1 MIISTHVLDT
11 TRGRPATGLAVTLR
25 RRGAD
30 GDWSVVARAIT
41 DADGRVKDLS
51 VGQPLSAGD
60 YRLEFATGEYF
71 KGLGLGTT
79 VFYPEVFVT
88 VAADEQDTHF
98 HVPLLLSPF
107 GYSTYKGT

>member
-11 TRGRPATGLAVTLR
+11 AHGGPAAGLAVTLR

-30 GDWSVVARAIT
+30 GDWSVVGRAVT
-41 DADGRVKDLS
+41 DADGRVKDLANA
-51 VGQPLSAGD
+51 PLTAGD
-60 YRLEFATGEYF
+60 YRLEFATGKYF
-71 KGLGLGTT
+71 TAFGTE

-88 VAADEQDTHF
+88 VAATDGGAHL

>member
-11 TRGRPATGLAVTLR
+11 TRGRPAAGLAVTLR
-25 RRGAD
+25 RRGPA
-30 GDWSVVARAIT
+30 GDWSVVGRAVT
-41 DADGRVKDLS
+41 DADGRVKE
-51 VGQPLSAGD
+51 LSAGPLASGD

-71 KGLGLGTT
+71 KTSGIT

-88 VAADEQDTHF
+88 IAAVDGDTHV

-107 GYSTYKGT
+107 GYTTYKGQ

>member
-11 TRGRPATGLAVTLR
+11 TRGRPAAGLAVTLR

-30 GDWSVVARAIT
+30 GDWSVVERAIT

-51 VGQPLSAGD
+51 HGPVAAGD
-60 YRLEFATGEYF
+60 YRLEFATGKYF
-71 KGLGLGTT
+71 TESGTDL
-79 VFYPEVFVT
+79 FYPEVFVT
-88 VAADEQDTHF
+88 IVVADGEGHL

>member
-1 MIISTHVLDT
+1 VIISTHVLDT
-11 TRGRPATGLAVTLR
+11 TRGRPAAGLAVTLR

-30 GDWSVVARAIT
+30 GDWSVVGRAVT
-41 DADGRVKDLS
+41 NSDGRVKDVS
-51 VGQPLSAGD
+51 GVPLASGD

-71 KGLGLGTT
+71 KGSGTT

-88 VAADEQDTHF
+88 VAAADGDAHL

>member
-1 MIISTHVLDT
+1 VTLSTHVLDT

-30 GDWSVVARAIT
+30 GDWSVVARAVT

-51 VGQPLSAGD
+51 GGSLPAGD

-71 KGLGLGTT
+71 KASETT

-88 VAADEQDTHF
+88 VASTDSDAHL

>member
-11 TRGRPATGLAVTLR
+11 TRGRPAAGLAVTLR

-30 GDWSVVARAIT
+30 GDWSVVERAIT

-51 VGQPLSAGD
+51 HGPVAAGD
-60 YRLEFATGEYF
+60 YRLEFATGKYF
-71 KGLGLGTT
+71 TESETEL
-79 VFYPEVFVT
+79 FYPEVFVT
-88 VAADEQDTHF
+88 IVVADGEGHL

>member
-1 MIISTHVLDT
+1 VIVSTHVLDT

-30 GDWSVVARAIT
+30 GDWSVVARAVT

-51 VGQPLSAGD
+51 VGVSLLAGD

-71 KGLGLGTT
+71 KATGAA

-88 VAADEQDTHF
+88 VASTDSDAHL

>member
-11 TRGRPATGLAVTLR
+11 AHGRPAAGLAVTLR

-30 GDWSVVARAIT
+30 GDWSVVGRAVT
-41 DADGRVKDLS
+41 DADGRVKDLAS
-51 VGQPLSAGD
+51 GPLAAGD
-60 YRLEFATGEYF
+60 YRLEFATGKYF
-71 KGLGLGTT
+71 SASGTDAL
-79 VFYPEVFVT
+79 YPEVFVT
-88 VAADEQDTHF
+88 VAATDGDAHL

>member
-11 TRGRPATGLAVTLR
+11 TRGRPAAGLAVTLR
-25 RRGAD
+25 RRAPD
-30 GDWSVVARAIT
+30 GDWSVVARAVT
-41 DADGRVKDLS
+41 DADGRVSNLS
-51 VGQPLSAGD
+51 KGSLAAGD

-71 KGLGLGTT
+71 KTHSAT

-88 VAADEQDTHF
+88 IAAVDGDGHL

-107 GYSTYKGT
+107 GYSTYKGQ

>member
-11 TRGRPATGLAVTLR
+11 THGRPAAGLAVTLR
-25 RRGAD
+25 RRGPD
-30 GDWSVVARAIT
+30 GDWTVVARAMT

-51 VGQPLSAGD
+51 NGPVAAGD
-60 YRLEFATGEYF
+60 YRLEFATGKYF
-71 KGLGLGTT
+71 IESATE

-88 VAADEQDTHF
+88 VVAGDGGAHL

-107 GYSTYKGT
+107 GYSTYKGQ

>member
-11 TRGRPATGLAVTLR
+11 TRGRPAAGLAVTLR
-25 RRGAD
+25 RRAPD
-30 GDWSVVARAIT
+30 GGWSVVGRAVT
-41 DADGRVKDLS
+41 DADGRVRDLS
-51 VGQPLSAGD
+51 SGSLPTGD

-71 KGLGLGTT
+71 KTSGTT

-88 VAADEQDTHF
+88 VAAVDGDAHL

-107 GYSTYKGT
+107 GYSTYKGQ

>member
-11 TRGRPATGLAVTLR
+11 TRGRPAAGLAVTLR

-30 GDWSVVARAIT
+30 GDWSVVGRAVT
-41 DADGRVKDLS
+41 DADGRVKDLANA
-51 VGQPLSAGD
+51 PLAAGD
-60 YRLEFATGEYF
+60 YRLEFATGKYF
-71 KGLGLGTT
+71 TALDTE

-88 VAADEQDTHF
+88 VAATDGDAHL

-107 GYSTYKGT
+107 GYSTYRGT

>member
-1 MIISTHVLDT
+1 VIISTHVLDT
-11 TRGRPATGLAVTLR
+11 TRGRPAAALAVTLR

-30 GDWSVVARAIT
+30 GDWSVVARAVT
-41 DADGRVKDLS
+41 DPDGRVKDLS
-51 VGQPLSAGD
+51 GGPLPTGD

-71 KGLGLGTT
+71 KGLGLGT

-88 VAADEQDTHF
+88 VAADQQDTHL